1 MTDSSQKQPR
11 LVQGPVSYGLLRLTT
26 PVILGITANIG
37 AGLLEAFYLA
47 QVSTVT
53 LVALSL
59 IHISEPTRP
68 Y

>member
-37 AGLLEAFYLA
+37 AGLLEAF
-47 QVSTVT
+47 S
-53 LVALSL
+53 S
-59 IHISEPTRP
+59 PR
-68 Y
+68 